1 MKLKDLKIDKDFL
14 YILNQVAQEAGKILL
29 DYYKGDLDIITKSD
43 DSPVTEAD
51 FKASE
56 HIVKRLREFFPDIP
70 TLSEESDKE
79 VFTQRKH
86 WDCFFLVDPLDG
98 TKEFIKKSDEFTV
111 NIALIKDHQVLAG
124 VVDVPALQ
132 ETYYGYAKES
142 YVSRNGM
149 EFKLPL
155 EPYDEKVLRVV
166 STKSHKNQETHDY
179 IDSLRDKFP
188 KLEAKS
194 FGSSLKICKV
204 AEGVADMNPR
214 LGTGTKEWDIAAGH
228 GVLLGTGGQI
238 VELGTRKIVGYN
250 KESLLNPEYEV
261 LRKELYQ
268 DMERLLDR

>member
-1 MKLKDLKIDKDFL
+1 MKVDIEFL
-14 YILNQVAQEAGKILL
+14 YKITQIAQEAGQILL
-29 DYYKGDLDIITKSD
+29 KYYKSDLNIITKED

-56 HIVKRLREFFPDIP
+56 HIVKRLAEVFPDIP
-70 TLSEESDKE
+70 SLSEESDKE
-79 VFTQRKH
+79 VFEKRKE
-86 WDCFFLVDPLDG
+86 WGRFFLIDPLDG

-111 NIALIKDHQVLAG
+111 NIALIEDHKVLAG
-124 VVDVPALQ
+124 VVDVPALN
-132 ETYYGYAKES
+132 ETYYGYSEES
-142 YVSRNGM
+142 FVSRNGM

-166 STKSHKNQETHDY
+166 STKSHKNKETHDY
-179 IDSLRDKFP
+179 IDSLREKFP
-188 KLEAKS
+188 NLEAKS

-204 AEGVADMNPR
+204 AEGVADINPR

-228 GVLLGTGGQI
+228 GVLLGVGGQI

-250 KESLLNPEYEV
+250 KASLLNPEYEV

-268 DMERLLDR
+268 NLDRLR